1 MNHPRS
7 QVQQANWAEANVD
20 DLSALREIVALPE
33 LGYQDIGQ
41 QQQLITTLARWPLLV
56 EFSLLTEPKS

>member
-1 MNHPRS
+1 MDHSRS

-41 QQQLITTLARWPLLV
+41 QQQLITTLAHWPLIA
-56 EFSLLTEPKS
+56 EFSLLTEHKS